1 MFSCKYGEFF
11 KNTYFEEHLQ
21 TVASGSANVC
31 FWPVKSMMRSSRPD
45 VLCKKSVLRN
55 FTKFTGKHM
64 CQSFFFNNVAHH
76 RPATLL
82 KKRLWR
88 RCFPVNFVE
97 FLWTPFF
104 RTPQAAASEW
114 FWHWPWQSLA
124 VTWNWGKCRESF
136 QSRQ

>member
-76 RPATLL
+76 RPAALL
-82 KKRLWR
+82 KKRL
-88 RCFPVNFVE
+88 
-97 FLWTPFF
+97 
-104 RTPQAAASEW
+104 
-114 FWHWPWQSLA
+114 
-124 VTWNWGKCRESF
+124 
-136 QSRQ
+136 